1 MRSVCPI
8 EAGNVIA
15 SAGVIE
21 VAWQALSSRSDCQN
35 KTPSTPSFKQK
46 KIIKK
51 TIGSDSLKA

>member
-21 VAWQALSSRSDCQN
+21 VAWRALSSRSDCQN
-35 KTPSTPSFKQK
+35 TFNAVLQTK
-46 KIIKK
+46 KNDKK
-51 TIGSDSLKA
+51 TEKAASL